1 MFSGR
6 ILFDLVLLSLAATGA
21 FQASRMSG
29 FGQIGPGGFP
39 MAIMGL
45 GVLVMLVILA
55 QDLRRAARPQSAPDE
70 DQPAGVSLK
79 QAGGMAG
86 VALLLALYIAALEP
100 LGFIAATL
108 GFLFIVTLLSTWLLD
123 PPARPGGWGR
133 VALGAAIFAVLATL
147 LSFYAF
153 TKGFGL
159 VFP

>member
-6 ILFDLVLLSLAATGA
+6 ILFDFFLLGLAAAGT

-39 MAIMGL
+39 MAVMGL
-45 GVLVMLVILA
+45 GVLVMLVVLA
-55 QDLRRAARPQSAPDE
+55 QDLRRSARPQSANDL
-70 DQPAGVSLK
+70 DKSAGVSLK

-108 GFLFIVTLLSTWLLD
+108 GFLFVVTLLSTWLLD
-123 PPARPGGWGR
+123 PPARPEGWGR
-133 VALGAAIFAVLATL
+133 VALGAAIFAAVATV